1 MDEPTDNLDPKSR
14 YTFYQI
20 IDEINKKRKA
30 TFFICSHNLDDV
42 GEHANHAVFISNGK
56 TISANKIKSKK
67 DLVNHYKKIIIKK

>member
-20 IDEINKKRKA
+20 IDEINKKEKQL
-30 TFFICSHNLDDV
+30 FFICSHNLDEV

-56 TISANKIKSKK
+56 IIFSDKVISKK
-67 DLVNHYKKIIIKK
+67 DLVNRYKKLIIKK